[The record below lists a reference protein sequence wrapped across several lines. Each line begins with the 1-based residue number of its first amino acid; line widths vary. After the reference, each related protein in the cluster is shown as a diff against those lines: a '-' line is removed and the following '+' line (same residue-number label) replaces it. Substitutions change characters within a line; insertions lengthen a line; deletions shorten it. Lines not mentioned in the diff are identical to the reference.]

1 MHFLT
6 PLKRRERRMRYA
18 RRPRSFSRTLTLIAG
33 GCLVTASFGPVTAQA
48 SVPAL
53 SAARAQTI
61 NCPDVASQLPAV
73 PAQAKAEVDRNLAA
87 LNTQIQE
94 ANTRLANSVGQGG
107 PNFVQNAILGPL
119 RDKRVAAINRIATAI
134 GRVAQRPAGLDALAT
149 CTVADDGAQGGG
161 QNGGQN
167 GGGQGNN
174 PGQGNNNPGQGNN
187 NPGQG
192 NNNPGQGNG
201 NQGQQRP
208 VASDFVD
215 IRQVRPNAQQAR
227 TQSRGSRGTFTSRC
241 GRNENGH
248 FNSDNFIVAPGVANG
263 AHHQHDYVGN
273 LSTDGNSTDE
283 SLAAAGTT
291 CSNGDKSPYFWPVVR
306 LRSPNDPP
314 QNDQSAADGNIG
326 RIQRPASVTL
336 QFQGNAKS
344 KVTAMPRFMRVITGD
359 AKAATNGPANAR
371 ASWTCT
377 GFENRRL
384 TDKYPLCPRGSRV
397 TRILDFPSCWDGK
410 NTDSAN
416 HRTHVAFADQRGN
429 CPAGTRA
436 VPRLQMKLTYNI
448 NLSRQQVAQGRV
460 YAVDSFPE
468 QLHNPVTDHGDFVNV
483 MSNRLMNRAVSCINR
498 GSRC

>member
-1 MHFLT
+1 
-6 PLKRRERRMRYA
+6 MRHA
-18 RRPRSFSRTLTLIAG
+18 RRPRSISRSITLLAG
-33 GCLVTASFGPVTAQA
+33 AGLVLTSLGSVAAEA

-53 SAARAQTI
+53 PAAMAQTI
-61 NCPDVASQLPAV
+61 NCPDVAGQLPQV
-73 PAQAKAEVDRNLAA
+73 PAQAKAEVDRNLAL

-107 PNFVQNAILGPL
+107 PNFVQNAIVGPL
-119 RDKRVAAINRIATAI
+119 RDKRVATINRIATAI
-134 GRVAQRPAGLDALAT
+134 GRVAQRPAGLDALAP
-149 CTVADDGAQGGG
+149 CTVVDDGQG
-161 QNGGQN
+161 

-174 PGQGNNNPGQGNN
+174 PGQGGQNPGQGNN
-187 NPGQG
+187 NGGQNPGQG
-192 NNNPGQGNG
+192 NNNGGQGNG
-201 NQGQQRP
+201 NAGQQRP

-227 TQSRGSRGTFTSRC
+227 AQARGSRGTFTSRC

-273 LSTDGNSTDE
+273 LTTDGNSTDE
-283 SLAAAGTT
+283 SLAAGGTT
-291 CSNGDKSPYFWPVVR
+291 CSNGDKSTYFWPVVR

-326 RIQRPASVTL
+326 RIQRPASVSL
-336 QFQGNAKS
+336 QFRGNATS
-344 KVTAMPRFMRVITGD
+344 KVTAMPRFIRVITGD
-359 AKAATNGPANAR
+359 AKAATNGPANSR

-384 TDKYPLCPRGSRV
+384 TDKYPLCPRGSQV
-397 TRILDFPSCWDGK
+397 TRILEFPSCWDGR

-416 HRTHVAFADQRGN
+416 HRTHIVFPGQNGA

-436 VPRLQMKLTYNI
+436 VPQLQMRLTYNI
-448 NLSRQQVAQGRV
+448 NLNRQQLNQGRV
-460 YAVDSFPE
+460 YALDSFPE
-468 QLHNPVTDHGDFVNV
+468 QLHNPVTDHGDFANV
-483 MSNRLMNRAVSCINR
+483 MSNRLMNRAVTCINR
-498 GSRC
+498 GQRC